1 MNKYIFGAAVTVAM
15 SMSSSAFALTDAEID
30 AMLADIQS
38 QCGTT
43 TTLSQCDALVQA
55 KIAELEA
62 SGTLT
67 DTARVNA
74 LARIVETATSAL
86 GSTGGTNSDIASEIS
101 QIVDRVST
109 QLNTI
114 STRSPDTAA
123 AVNSAVTKVV
133 VAVLVVVQE
142 KDLDSDANA
151 LASVTGALED
161 IADES
166 SDPTQTAAIDGIAST
181 LEEGGSIVDVI
192 EEIEVVNSFASPA

>member
-15 SMSSSAFALTDAEID
+15 SMSSSAFALTAAELD
-30 AMLADIQS
+30 AMMADIQS
-38 QCGTT
+38 QCGAT

-62 SGTLT
+62 SGTLD

-86 GSTGGTNSDIASEIS
+86 GSNGGTNSDIASEIS

-114 STRSPDTAA
+114 TTRSPETAT
-123 AVNSAVTKVV
+123 AVNSAVSRVV

-142 KDLDSDANA
+142 NDLGSDADA

-181 LEEGGSIVDVI
+181 LEAGGSIVDVI